1 MADCLWVSFENQNY
15 KKKNIYH
22 PPATTNNNQPSG
34 YQPVQ
39 GNKEILTLNHAKW
52 DFQNL
57 IQFYQSIKNMGHE
70 IKRS

>member
-1 MADCLWVSFENQNY
+1 MAAITLYQFSTWLTAYESVLKIKII

-39 GNKEILTLNHAKW
+39 GNKEILTLNHAK
-52 DFQNL
+52 
-57 IQFYQSIKNMGHE
+57 
-70 IKRS
+70 